1 MDILMYNGKYVFHQL
16 NRMKLGHQDDIDQVL
31 LDKTNGTARIVNLR
45 PGFSVYTPAIRKDPI
60 NYQKYGFFLALNN
73 KPYIEDEWINKASV
87 SMESLISGDFGEKM
101 VNEYEVMTI
110 LYIILKYTTT
120 SPMKMLYLPETTFT
134 FDDLYWIRRQ
144 TKKLHGIIYNIDG
157 ITYVDIYDKE
167 LLDVTPLDHLTKD
180 EYQKLYET
188 PGNEEQII
196 NDYNILDQ

>member
-1 MDILMYNGKYVFHQL
+1 MN
-16 NRMKLGHQDDIDQVL
+16 LGHQDDIDQVL

-101 VNEYEVMTI
+101 INEYEVMTI
-110 LYIILKYTTT
+110 QYIILKYTTT

-134 FDDLYWIRRQ
+134 FDDLYSIRRQ

-157 ITYVDIYDKE
+157 IMYVDIYDKE
-167 LLDVTPLDHLTKD
+167 FLDVTPLDHLTKD

-196 NDYNILDQ
+196 DSYNILDQ